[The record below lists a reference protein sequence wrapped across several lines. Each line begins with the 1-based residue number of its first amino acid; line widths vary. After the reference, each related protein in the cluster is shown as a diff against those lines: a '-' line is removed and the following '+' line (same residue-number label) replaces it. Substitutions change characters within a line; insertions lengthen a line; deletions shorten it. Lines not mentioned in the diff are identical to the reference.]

1 MTNDSSRLFLHRH
14 PVMEMK
20 CNVGIGHVIVDVQHW
35 EAVLIY
41 LHAHPDFRTEL
52 HNSSFG
58 QLDSVELIPDQGSEI
73 ILEEKSLI
81 E

>member
-20 CNVGIGHVIVDVQHW
+20 CNVDIGHAIVDVQHW

-41 LHAHPDFRTEL
+41 LHAHPDLRTEL

-58 QLDSVELIPDQGSEI
+58 QLDEFEELS
-73 ILEEKSLI
+73 LKEEENEK
-81 E
+81 